1 MICAS
6 CRLTLESAGRGRL
19 PALVAICKR
28 RVGICGGKP
37 PVALAVC
44 RDRIRHRHRDGEC
57 RSPHRLTLFAY
68 WGGNR
73 IGDHRRKHRAVV
85 AVGARRIGI
94 RGSRCERRPS
104 HQRLVCANRNR
115 RWGLRRKWG
124 DFGAIDR
131 TSYRH
136 RIFWRGHGG
145 KRSAV
150 ADQPVRSDWG
160 RYRECGG
167 YRGVAGHQL
176 IRIAEQCVWRGFV
189 FWGASDNFDH
199 TVQWVSIYRRAS
211 QSRVRLCVLPCRN
224 AARSRADCIDKL
236 CGEGAVKTL
245 TTNRL
250 WVVNHID
257 NLLHKIEGNHHG
269 R

>member
-1 MICAS
+1 MAHCCG
-6 CRLTLESAGRGRL
+6 CRSRGKRVSSIDLSGRSRRISHGR
-19 PALVAICKR
+19 
-28 RVGICGGKP
+28 
-37 PVALAVC
+37 
-44 RDRIRHRHRDGEC
+44 RDGEC
-57 RSPHRLTLFAY
+57 SPTNRITIFSY

-73 IGDHRRKHRAVV
+73 IGYHRRKPRAVV
-85 AVGARRIGI
+85 AVGARRIGG
-94 RGSRCERRPS
+94 RGSHGERQPS
-104 HQRLVCANRNR
+104 NQRLVCSNRNR

-124 DFGAIDR
+124 YFLVIDH

-136 RIFWRGHGG
+136 CVFRHRHSGGWITIAGYAVRPDRGGG
-145 KRSAV
+145 GECVSIRDVAV
-150 ADQPVRSDWG
+150 PLFNPTSSQRVWQSFVRSSTSCAVRDALH
-160 RYRECGG
+160 R
-167 YRGVAGHQL
+167 VS
-176 IRIAEQCVWRGFV
+176 VFV
-189 FWGASDNFDH
+189 F
-199 TVQWVSIYRRAS
+199 RRAS
-211 QSRVRLCVLPCRN
+211 QSRVRSSVLPGRN